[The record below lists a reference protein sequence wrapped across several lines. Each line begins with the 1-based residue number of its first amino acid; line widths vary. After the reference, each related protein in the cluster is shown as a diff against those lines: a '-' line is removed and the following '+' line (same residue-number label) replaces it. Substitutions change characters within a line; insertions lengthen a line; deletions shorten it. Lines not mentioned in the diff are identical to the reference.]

1 MTNYILPCVIIIVI
15 IYGLYKK
22 INVYDEFIVGAKES
36 YSYILS
42 MFPSIL
48 GMIFSVSILIKSN
61 FLNNLL
67 NILKPI
73 CNILNVPIEIIP
85 LAIMRPI
92 SASSSLALLNDLFK
106 VYGPDSMI
114 GKISSVIQSSTDTTI
129 YIIMLYFGSVGIKK
143 IRHSMIVG
151 LLTDFFSIIIS
162 ILIVKFLFY

>member
-67 NILKPI
+67 YILKPI